1 MQIWYGALRQAL
13 NTGILRPTEN
23 LRYERVVKA
32 TVDAFHGYTDPFA
45 DDIEKLRCIS
55 SGVHMPDHIEKNVL
69 DAEAFGKEAR
79 EAFANERLASA
90 GDFFHILKGKT

>member
-13 NTGILRPTEN
+13 NTGILRPTEI
-23 LRYERVVKA
+23 LRSERVVQV

-55 SGVHMPDHIEKNVL
+55 SGVHMPDHIEKMSL
-69 DAEAFGKEAR
+69 MQRLLGKR
-79 EAFANERLASA
+79 PGRPLPMN
-90 GDFFHILKGKT
+90 D